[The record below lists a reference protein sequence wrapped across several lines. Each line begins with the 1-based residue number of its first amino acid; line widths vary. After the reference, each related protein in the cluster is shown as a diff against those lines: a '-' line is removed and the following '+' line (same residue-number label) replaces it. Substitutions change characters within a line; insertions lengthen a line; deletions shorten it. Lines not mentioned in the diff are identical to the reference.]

1 MADKKEAIE
10 IVDELLAKYDLLSVK
25 AAFTIRELLK
35 EIDRLE
41 DIRTFYAEEQAKYSK
56 PMEIQWT
63 DK

>member
-10 IVDELLAKYDLLSVK
+10 IADELLAKYDLLSVK

-41 DIRTFYAEEQAKYSK
+41 DIRSHYAEEQARFSR
-56 PMEIQWT
+56 PVEWEL
-63 DK
+63 